1 MKYIFSDKHDIFFFF
16 LFQNEE
22 NRKYGFSIHAPI
34 EGKDNEFSTS
44 PIIFHVA
51 VFEKSDEVMNKG
63 KALID
68 CMVNNDID
76 YRNLKFYQN

>member
-1 MKYIFSDKHDIFFFF
+1 MTFSELLYFKMKKI
-16 LFQNEE
+16 E
-22 NRKYGFSIHAPI
+22 KYGFSIHAPI